1 MPLAELAPLSSTEAK
16 APPAGQDEIS
26 KTSEKFVSK
35 LTFSHNENAYDLC
48 CGNFP
53 NVRPY
58 NSKHG
63 RRKCCGDTG
72 QFQKKLDF
80 NKQKIE
86 KI

>member
-16 APPAGQDEIS
+16 APPAGQDEVS

-72 QFQKKLDF
+72 AFQTNKL
-80 NKQKIE
+80 I
-86 KI
+86 